1 MNTKTKNVSSY
12 RLICDNFY
20 YSLYTARVAGVSICV
35 YVCMSVRVKCVV
47 CKARVTRIQ
56 RHMMVLLQCIRD
68 TQFAPRPCDPV
79 ARARALYHTYTPVSA
94 RLNIVVGAHSE
105 QIRMQ
110 TINEL
115 IHIFDVCT

>member
-79 ARARALYHTYTPVSA
+79 ARARARALSHIHT
-94 RLNIVVGAHSE
+94 G
-105 QIRMQ
+105 IRPP
-110 TINEL
+110 
-115 IHIFDVCT
+115 